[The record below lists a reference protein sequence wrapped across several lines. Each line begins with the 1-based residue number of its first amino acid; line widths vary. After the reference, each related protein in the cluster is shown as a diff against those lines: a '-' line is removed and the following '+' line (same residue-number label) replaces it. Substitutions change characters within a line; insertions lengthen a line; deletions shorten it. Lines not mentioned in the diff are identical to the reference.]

1 MAARQPP
8 PSGIQGAVKLA
19 FLTNLIPPYHKPL
32 LKLLA
37 ARYAGFRVF
46 ISTPMET
53 NRPWAPEWSGL
64 DVVVQRGL
72 HFKRSWLHPRGFGE
86 AVTVHFP
93 LDTTAQLARYKP
105 DVVIS
110 VEMGVRT
117 LLALFYARMA
127 TRCRLLIWTE
137 VTEATE
143 QGRGRVRGVIRRM
156 LARSADGFLAVG
168 AGGAA
173 YVRSLGADPAKV
185 FQIAYTTDMRPFLQI
200 NAARTEQ
207 AARRLLYAGQLVQ
220 RKGLEPFL
228 RVVSRWAAAN
238 PERQIEFVIAGDG
251 PLAQVLRSTATPE
264 NVKLLFRGALQY
276 EELPSVYNEAGIF
289 VLPTLADTWGV
300 VVNEALASAVP
311 VMGSVYSQAVNEM
324 VEDGKTG
331 WTFRPKDS
339 DMYIALE
346 RAMQCSLDELAAM
359 RQRARARALEI
370 TPEVVAGLID
380 SAVGAFA

>member
-1 MAARQPP
+1 MLFQVA
-8 PSGIQGAVKLA
+8 QGAVKLA

-37 ARYAGFRVF
+37 ARYTGFRVF
-46 ISTPMET
+46 ISTPMEA

-93 LDTTAQLARYKP
+93 LDTIAQLARYKP

-117 LLALFYARMA
+117 LLALIYARI
-127 TRCRLLIWTE
+127 TRGCRLLIWTE
-137 VTEATE
+137 VTAATE
-143 QGRGRVRGVIRRM
+143 QGRGKMRGLVRRM
-156 LARSADGFLAVG
+156 LARNADGFLAVG

-173 YVRSLGADPAKV
+173 YVKSLGAPAEKI
-185 FQIAYTTDMRPFLQI
+185 FQIAYTTDMQPFLRI
-200 NAARTEQ
+200 NAARSEQ
-207 AARRLLYAGQLVQ
+207 AARRLLYAGQLVE

-228 RVVSRWAAAN
+228 KVMSQWAAAH

-251 PLAQVLRSTATPE
+251 PLAEVLRSTAMPA
-264 NVKLLFRGALQY
+264 NAKLLFRGALQY
-276 EELPSVYNEAGIF
+276 EELPSVYSQAGIF

-331 WTFRPKDS
+331 WTFQPVSES
-339 DMYIALE
+339 DMYRALE
-346 RAMQCSLDELAAM
+346 RAMLCSLDELAAM
-359 RQRARARALEI
+359 RQRARARALQI
-370 TPEVVAGLID
+370 TPELVASLID
-380 SAVGAFA
+380 TAVGAFA